1 MIYQCCNEIRKAA
14 VLKNPAL
21 NGIDYLEVLD
31 HDAIALDIARQT
43 TLLIHCLKPVPHDL
57 TPDNVLISGGES
69 LTKISVDWITP
80 ASAPSLKDV
89 NLKEEHYLTNLLDAA
104 NVLVVRTGIAG
115 DFATYSLRLVNQV
128 AAAETNPFELTEVLA
143 GFDLQLADIEFSFKV
158 ECSPNFDCAPQAPDC
173 RPDTPVFPPIN
184 YLAKD
189 YGSFRTVILDRLNQ
203 LLPGWGGSSEADL
216 GVVLAELIAY
226 KGDHLSYQQDAIATE
241 AYLETARSR
250 ISLRRHALLVDY
262 RVHDGCNARAWIQ
275 LQLSPGGPLH
285 LDRTLA
291 RFYTFAPGMPSTLAV
306 GSSNEATAILSG
318 VQAFEPMW
326 DAILYPEHNRMSFYT
341 WGNSNCCLPIG
352 ATEATLRGSYPNLR
366 AGDVLIFQET
376 VGPHTGKQAD
386 VDIRHRWAV
395 RLTQVATQ
403 DGRGQPLQDALF
415 DSAQAV
421 PITEIQ
427 WSQQDVLPFPLC
439 ISSTYLDASGDEQFI
454 PDVSVALG
462 NVVLADHGLS
472 FPSESLG
479 TVPAPQLYLPPDLAA
494 DRCQVTPPMP
504 MPVRFR
510 PLIPYKPLT
519 QAVPLPTL
527 PVAVASPPA
536 PSNVLPPTVSVDEL
550 TNFDPSQ
557 AVPSVRLI
565 GTLNTKTE
573 AWSVVQDLLGSGDL
587 DPAFVVEVESDGTA
601 SLRFATPH
609 DPGETSVTT
618 NGLLP
623 ESGTEFVA
631 YFRIGNGTAGNV
643 GAESLTHFDGL
654 DPNRIISCTNP
665 LPASGGIDPETN
677 EQIRRRAPQ
686 AFVTQERAVTPADYA
701 SVVEANPLVD
711 RAVASLRWTGSWHT
725 VFIAVEP
732 KGAGNLSPSFQ
743 KTLKSNVERYRFAG
757 QDLEL
762 DSPRYVSLEIELAVC
777 VDPNYF
783 ASDVQRTLLQVL
795 GNKLLPNGTKGLF
808 YPDNF
813 TFGQTVYLS
822 RVYAAARSVA
832 GIVSVSATKFQ
843 PQGVDTPQYLAMG
856 ELKLGALQVARL
868 DNDPS
873 FPNHGQLTLVMQGGK

>member
-1 MIYQCCNEIRKAA
+1 
-14 VLKNPAL
+14 
-21 NGIDYLEVLD
+21 
-31 HDAIALDIARQT
+31 
-43 TLLIHCLKPVPHDL
+43 
-57 TPDNVLISGGES
+57 
-69 LTKISVDWITP
+69 
-80 ASAPSLKDV
+80 
-89 NLKEEHYLTNLLDAA
+89 
-104 NVLVVRTGIAG
+104 
-115 DFATYSLRLVNQV
+115 
-128 AAAETNPFELTEVLA
+128 
-143 GFDLQLADIEFSFKV
+143 
-158 ECSPNFDCAPQAPDC
+158 
-173 RPDTPVFPPIN
+173 
-184 YLAKD
+184 
-189 YGSFRTVILDRLNQ
+189 
-203 LLPGWGGSSEADL
+203 
-216 GVVLAELIAY
+216 
-226 KGDHLSYQQDAIATE
+226 
-241 AYLETARSR
+241 
-250 ISLRRHALLVDY
+250 
-262 RVHDGCNARAWIQ
+262 
-275 LQLSPGGPLH
+275 
-285 LDRTLA
+285 
-291 RFYTFAPGMPSTLAV
+291 
-306 GSSNEATAILSG
+306 
-318 VQAFEPMW
+318 
-326 DAILYPEHNRMSFYT
+326 
-341 WGNSNCCLPIG
+341 
-352 ATEATLRGSYPNLR
+352 
-366 AGDVLIFQET
+366 
-376 VGPHTGKQAD
+376 
-386 VDIRHRWAV
+386 
-395 RLTQVATQ
+395 
-403 DGRGQPLQDALF
+403 
-415 DSAQAV
+415 
-421 PITEIQ
+421 
-427 WSQQDVLPFPLC
+427 
-439 ISSTYLDASGDEQFI
+439 
-454 PDVSVALG
+454 
-462 NVVLADHGLS
+462 
-472 FPSESLG
+472 
-479 TVPAPQLYLPPDLAA
+479 
-494 DRCQVTPPMP
+494 
-504 MPVRFR
+504 
-510 PLIPYKPLT
+510 
-519 QAVPLPTL
+519 
-527 PVAVASPPA
+527 
-536 PSNVLPPTVSVDEL
+536 
-550 TNFDPSQ
+550 
-557 AVPSVRLI
+557 
-565 GTLNTKTE
+565 
-573 AWSVVQDLLGSGDL
+573 L